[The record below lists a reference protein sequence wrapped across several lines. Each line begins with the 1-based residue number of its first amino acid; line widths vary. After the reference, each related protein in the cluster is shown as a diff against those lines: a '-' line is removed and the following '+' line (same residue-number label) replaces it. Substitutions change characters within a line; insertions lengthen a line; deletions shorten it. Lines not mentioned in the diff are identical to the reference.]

1 MGPARWQVR
10 SWCIAK
16 VTADFVW
23 RMEHVLSVYARPY
36 NPLHPVVCFD
46 EKPYQLLS
54 HVQPVQPAKPGVVR
68 REDYEYRREGTL
80 NLFVAFEP
88 LTGQRVIEVTNQRC
102 AQDFA
107 DQMRKLAARYP
118 DAQKIHVV
126 LDNLSTHSP
135 SALYQAMPPAEAQA
149 LLDRLEFHF
158 TPKHGSWLNM
168 RAGPIRV
175 PFCPRRLR
183 LSGRCLNGSVW
194 GSEFRARTSW
204 RRLQQAG
211 LVIGMI
217 GRSG

>member
-1 MGPARWQVR
+1 
-10 SWCIAK
+10 
-16 VTADFVW
+16 
-23 RMEHVLSVYARPY
+23 MEHVLSVYARAY

-54 HVQPVQPAKPGVVR
+54 HVQPVQPAKPGVVK

-88 LTGQRVIEVTNQRC
+88 LTGQRTVAVTDQRC
-102 AQDFA
+102 ARDFA

-135 SALYQAMPPAEAQA
+135 SALYQAMLPAEAQA
-149 LLDRLEFHF
+149 LLERLEFHF
-158 TPKHGSWLNM
+158 TPKRPRPVRCRFGVKKHGSWLNM

-175 PFCPRRLR
+175 PFCPRRRR

-204 RRLQQAG
+204 LRSQQAG

-217 GRSG
+217 GRCG